1 MKLKI
6 QFKSFKTRLT
16 FWFLVLALLPLL
28 TGMAL
33 TYFQSSQSIKK
44 ETFNKL
50 LAIRDLKVKELN
62 SWLDERHGD
71 LLIISEDFEIIGLEK
86 AIMKK
91 DRNKSDIAVLEN
103 GRRILEQYLEHQ
115 TVYSEIFILN
125 PHSGKIVIS
134 TSKQSDGKERSNYLY
149 FTEPLRTRQLYIK
162 DIYYSKTE
170 KKPVMAFSIP
180 IFCLDHNGEHIT
192 GVLVARV
199 DLENSLFPLLLS
211 QTGMGKTGETIIV
224 NKDLTALNELRSP
237 EHKALMLKIEAE
249 PVLLASQGKTGILE
263 SMDYQDKKVL
273 AAYTYIPKT
282 KWGFVAKQD
291 QKEIYAPIYSLIM
304 NLVILFILS
313 CVLIYFIAS
322 FLARSIAKPVMEMT
336 EVAKKFGEG
345 DLFARN
351 RTQSAD
357 EFGFLAQSFNIA
369 ADFAVSQIEI
379 QKGSADIR
387 ETMATAKKLTDFR
400 KNVLR
405 KLVEVTNSN
414 MGAYCLRNSK
424 NNTFERFTSI
434 GISPGLLEPF
444 DASVFEGEFGQ
455 ALATGKISHIKNISE
470 DTVFKF
476 KTFTGTI
483 LPKEIITI
491 PVVIDD
497 LVASVVSLA
506 SLNIYS
512 KESLEILNQVWG
524 VMNTSISNLLAN
536 EATKRLAEELEG
548 MNQELQAQA
557 EELRAQAEEL
567 QAQSEELQ
575 QTSEELQEQNVE
587 LETQSRQVEEA
598 NRLKSEFLSNMSH
611 ELRTPLNSVMA
622 LSRVLMIQA
631 KDKLSKEE
639 VNYLEIIERNGKQLL
654 SLINDIL
661 DLSRI
666 EAGRM
671 DIRPKLFSISSTVET
686 IMERLEPVGKEKG
699 IDLNQEIQE
708 NLPQIESDEQK
719 VHQILQNLLGNAV
732 KFTEKGNVTVSAH
745 SDADKFYIEVSDT
758 GIGMFNKD
766 LSCIFEEFRQIDGTS
781 SRPYEGAGLGLA
793 IAYKTAGILGGDLSV
808 KSAPGKGTTFIL
820 TLPLKWQGPAEP
832 LPLTRPA
839 EVTPTQKTI
848 LSANDEPE
856 IENRHK
862 CQENKKPEA
871 GNRILLVEDNEAAVI
886 QVREVLESEGYKV
899 DVVRGGQEALEYVKQ
914 TIPGGIILDLMMP
927 EIDGFEVL
935 EKIRGSKTTAKIPV
949 LILTAKDLTQEDFN
963 KLSHNNIQQL
973 IQKGDV
979 DRQSLLFK
987 TRLMLDTKP
996 EVKPE
1001 TKNSKPKTRKPDTEQ
1016 PATRNSQ
1023 LETILVIEDN
1033 PDNMTTIK
1041 AVLQNKYSILEAT
1054 DGEEGLKK
1062 TLEESPDLV
1071 LLDISLPKMDGFT
1084 VVKKIKENKKT
1095 SHIPVIALT
1104 ARVMKGDREKI
1115 IEAGCDDYI
1124 SKPVDL
1130 EEVLSKIEKWVLG
1143 I

>member
-1 MKLKI
+1 MKRKI

-33 TYFQSSQSIKK
+33 TYFQTSQSIKK

-50 LAIRDLKVKELN
+50 SAIRDLKVRELN
-62 SWLDERHGD
+62 SWLDERLGD
-71 LLIISEDFEIIGLEK
+71 LVTASEDFEIRGLEK
-86 AIMKK
+86 IITKK
-91 DRNKSDIAVLEN
+91 DLNKSDMAVLEN
-103 GRRILEQYLEHQ
+103 ARRVLGLYLKHYP
-115 TVYSEIFILN
+115 VYNEIFILD

-134 TSKQSDGKERSNYLY
+134 TNKQSDGKERSNNLY

-170 KKPVMAFSIP
+170 KKPSMFFSIP
-180 IFCLDHNGEHIT
+180 IFCLDHNREHIT

-199 DLENSLFPLLLS
+199 DLESSLFPLLLS
-211 QTGMGKTGETIIV
+211 QTGMGKTGETLIV
-224 NKDLTALNELRSP
+224 NKDLTALNELRSS
-237 EHKALMLKIEAE
+237 EHKALMLKIDAE
-249 PVLLASQGKTGILE
+249 PALLASRGKTGIIE
-263 SMDYQDKKVL
+263 SKDYRNEKVL

-282 KWGFVAKQD
+282 KWGFVTKQD

-304 NLVILFILS
+304 NLVILFLLS

-322 FLARSIAKPVMEMT
+322 FLARIIAKPVIEMT
-336 EVAKKFGEG
+336 EVAKKIGEG

-351 RTQSAD
+351 RVQSAD
-357 EFGFLAQSFNIA
+357 EIGFLAQSFNIA
-369 ADFAVSQIEI
+369 SDFAASQVEI
-379 QKGSADIR
+379 QKHSADIR
-387 ETMATAKKLTDFR
+387 ETMVTAKKLIDFR
-400 KNVLR
+400 KNILR
-405 KLVEVTNSN
+405 KLVEITNSN
-414 MGAYCLRNSK
+414 MGAYCLHNPK

-444 DASVFEGEFGQ
+444 DASVLEGEFGQ
-455 ALATGKISHIKNISE
+455 ALATRRISHIKSIPK
-470 DTVFKF
+470 DTIFKF

-497 LVASVVSLA
+497 LVESVVSLA
-506 SLNIYS
+506 SLNTYS

-524 VMNTSISNLLAN
+524 VMNTSISNMLAN
-536 EATKRLAEELEG
+536 DATKRLAEELEG

-557 EELRAQAEEL
+557 EELKVQTEEL
-567 QAQSEELQ
+567 R
-575 QTSEELQEQNVE
+575 QTSEEIQEQNVE
-587 LETQSRQVEEA
+587 LEEQSRQVEEA

-622 LSRVLMIQA
+622 LSKVLMIQV
-631 KDKLSKEE
+631 KDRLSKEE
-639 VNYLEIIERNGKQLL
+639 LNYLEIIQRNGQNLL
-654 SLINDIL
+654 FLINDIL

-671 DIRPKLFSISSTVET
+671 DIRPKLFSIVLTIET
-686 IMERLEPVGKEKG
+686 IMERLEPVSKEKG
-699 IDLNQEIQE
+699 IDLNQEIQD

-719 VHQILQNLLGNAV
+719 VHKILQNVLGNAV
-732 KFTEKGNVTVSAH
+732 KFTEKGHVTVSAH
-745 SDADKFYIEVSDT
+745 GDADKFYIEVADT
-758 GIGMFNKD
+758 GIGMSDED
-766 LSCIFEEFRQIDGTS
+766 LSYIFEEFRQIDGTS
-781 SRPYEGAGLGLA
+781 ARPYEGTGLGLA
-793 IAYKTAGILGGDLSV
+793 IAHKTAKILGGDLSV
-808 KSAPGKGTTFIL
+808 KSVPGKGSTFSL
-820 TLPLKWQGPAEP
+820 TLPLKWPGTTEP
-832 LPLTRPA
+832 LSLTTPA
-839 EVTPTQKTI
+839 EVIPTQKTI
-848 LSANDEPE
+848 LTANDEPE

-862 CQENKKPEA
+862 YREIKKPETGA
-871 GNRILLVEDNEAAVI
+871 KILVVEDNEAAVI
-886 QVREVLESEGYKV
+886 QVRKVLESEGYKV

-914 TIPGGIILDLMMP
+914 TIPEGIILDLMMP

-935 EKIRGSKTTAKIPV
+935 EKIRGDKTTAKIPILV
-949 LILTAKDLTQEDFN
+949 LTAKDLTPEDLN

-979 DRQSLLFK
+979 DRRNLLFK
-987 TRLMLDTKP
+987 TRLMLNTKP
-996 EVKPE
+996 GVKPE
-1001 TKNSKPKTRKPDTEQ
+1001 TQYQVPKTKYPV
-1016 PATRNSQ
+1016 PK
-1023 LETILVIEDN
+1023 TILVIEDN
-1033 PDNMTTIK
+1033 PDNMITIK

-1062 TLEESPDLV
+1062 TLAESPDLV

-1084 VVKKIKENKKT
+1084 VVQKIKENKEV

-1115 IEAGCDDYI
+1115 LEAGCNDYI
-1124 SKPVDL
+1124 AKPIDPEKVL
-1130 EEVLSKIEKWVLG
+1130 ETIENWLLG
-1143 I
+1143 RKPCRRY

>member
-1 MKLKI
+1 MKRKI
-6 QFKSFKTRLT
+6 QFKSLKTRLT

-28 TGMAL
+28 AGMTL

-44 ETFNKL
+44 EAFNKL

-62 SWLDERHGD
+62 SWLDDRHD
-71 LLIISEDFEIIGLEK
+71 NLLTASEDFEIRRLEK

-103 GRRILEQYLEHQ
+103 GRRILKHYLKHQPEQ
-115 TVYSEIFILN
+115 YSEIFILH
-125 PHSGKIVIS
+125 PHSGQIVIS
-134 TSKQSDGKERSNYLY
+134 TNKQSDGKERLNNLY

-170 KKPVMAFSIP
+170 KKTVMAFSIP
-180 IFCLDHNGEHIT
+180 IFCFAQNGKHIV

-237 EHKALMLKIEAE
+237 EHKTLILKIETE
-249 PVLLASQGKTGILE
+249 PALLASQGKTGIIE
-263 SMDYQDKKVL
+263 SMDYRDKEVL

-282 KWGFVAKQD
+282 KWGFVSKQD
-291 QKEIYAPIYSLIM
+291 QKEIYASIYSLIM

-322 FLARSIAKPVMEMT
+322 FLARSIAKPVMKMA
-336 EVAKKFGEG
+336 EVAQKNGEG

-351 RTQSAD
+351 RAQSAD

-369 ADFAVSQIEI
+369 ADFAASQIEI
-379 QKGSADIR
+379 QKGRADIR

-400 KNVLR
+400 KNILR
-405 KLVEVTNSN
+405 KLVEVTDSN
-414 MGAYCLRNSK
+414 MGAYCPRNPK

-455 ALATGKISHIKNISE
+455 ALATRRISHIKNIPE
-470 DTVFKF
+470 DTIFKF

-497 LVASVVSLA
+497 LVVSVVSLA
-506 SLNIYS
+506 SLNAYS

-524 VMNTSISNLLAN
+524 VMNMSISNLLAN

-548 MNQELQAQA
+548 MNQELQAQT
-557 EELRAQAEEL
+557 EEL
-567 QAQSEELQ
+567 QTQAEELQ

-587 LETQSRQVEEA
+587 LEVQSRQVEEA

-639 VNYLEIIERNGKQLL
+639 INYLEIIERNGKQLL

-671 DIRPKLFSISSTVET
+671 DIKPKLFSIVLTIET
-686 IMERLEPVGKEKG
+686 IMERLEPMGEEKG
-699 IDLNQEIQE
+699 IDLNQEIQD

-719 VHQILQNLLGNAV
+719 VHKILQNLMGNAV
-732 KFTEKGNVTVSAH
+732 KFTEKGHVTISAR
-745 SDADKFYIEVSDT
+745 SDTDKFYIEVADT
-758 GIGMFNKD
+758 GIGMSNED
-766 LSCIFEEFRQIDGTS
+766 LSYIFEEFRQIDGS
-781 SRPYEGAGLGLA
+781 SARPYEGTGLGLA
-793 IAYKTAGILGGDLSV
+793 IAHKTAKILGGDLSV
-808 KSAPGKGTTFIL
+808 KSAPGKGSTFIL
-820 TLPLKWQGPAEP
+820 TLPLKWPGPAEP
-832 LPLTRPA
+832 LSLTTPA
-839 EVTPTQKTI
+839 EITPTQKTI
-848 LSANDEPE
+848 LTANDEPE
-856 IENRHK
+856 IENQHK
-862 CQENKKPEA
+862 YQDIKKPEA
-871 GNRILLVEDNEAAVI
+871 GTRILVVEDNEAAVI

-914 TIPGGIILDLMMP
+914 TIPEGIILDLMMP
-927 EIDGFEVL
+927 EVDGFEVL
-935 EKIRGSKTTAKIPV
+935 EKIRCTRTTAQIPV
-949 LILTAKDLTQEDFN
+949 LVLTAKDLTSEDLN

-979 DRQSLLFK
+979 DRQNLLFK
-987 TRLMLDTKP
+987 TRLMLDAKP
-996 EVKPE
+996 GVKPANQSQVPN
-1001 TKNSKPKTRKPDTEQ
+1001 TQCPVPK
-1016 PATRNSQ
+1016 
-1023 LETILVIEDN
+1023 TILVIEDN
-1033 PDNMTTIK
+1033 PDNMITIK

-1054 DGEEGLKK
+1054 DGEQGLKK

-1071 LLDISLPKMDGFT
+1071 LLDISLPEMDGFT
-1084 VVKKIKENKKT
+1084 VVRKIKENKET
-1095 SHIPVIALT
+1095 RHIPVIALT
-1104 ARVMKGDREKI
+1104 ARVMKGDREKT

-1124 SKPVDL
+1124 AKPIEPEKVL
-1130 EEVLSKIEKWVLG
+1130 ETIVKMLG
-1143 I
+1143 EGKNHAENISC

>member
-1 MKLKI
+1 MKRKI
-6 QFKSFKTRLT
+6 QFKSLKTRLT

-33 TYFQSSQSIKK
+33 TYFRSSQSIKK

-50 LAIRDLKVKELN
+50 LAIRDLKVRELN
-62 SWLDERHGD
+62 SWLDKRLCD
-71 LLIISEDFEIIGLEK
+71 LLTISEDFDIRRLEK
-86 AIMKK
+86 PIMKK
-91 DRNKSDIAVLEN
+91 DRNKSDITVLEN
-103 GRRILEQYLEHQ
+103 GRRILERYLKHYP
-115 TVYSEIFILN
+115 VYKEIFILD

-134 TSKQSDGKERSNYLY
+134 TSKQSDGKERSNNLY
-149 FTEPLRTRQLYIK
+149 FTEPLKTKQLYIK

-170 KKPVMAFSIP
+170 KKPDMVFSIP
-180 IFCLDHNGEHIT
+180 IFCLAHNREHIT

-224 NKDLTALNELRSP
+224 NKDLTALNELKSP
-237 EHKALMLKIEAE
+237 EHKALILKIKAE
-249 PVLLASQGKTGILE
+249 PALLASQGKTGILE
-263 SMDYQDKKVL
+263 SRDYRDKEVL

-313 CVLIYFIAS
+313 CVLIYFIAI
-322 FLARSIAKPVMEMT
+322 FLAKIIAKPVVEMT
-336 EVAKKFGEG
+336 EVAKKFGGG

-351 RTQSAD
+351 RVQSAD
-357 EFGFLAQSFNIA
+357 EFGFLAQEFNIA
-369 ADFAVSQIEI
+369 ADFAVSQVEI
-379 QKGSADIR
+379 QKHSSDIR
-387 ETMATAKKLTDFR
+387 ETMATAKNLTNFR
-400 KNVLR
+400 KNILR
-405 KLVEVTNSN
+405 KLVDVTNSN
-414 MGAYCLRNSK
+414 MGAYCLRNPK

-455 ALATGKISHIKNISE
+455 ALATGKISHIKNIPK

-506 SLNIYS
+506 SLNAYS
-512 KESLEILNQVWG
+512 KESLEILNQVWD

-557 EELRAQAEEL
+557 EELQAQTEEL
-567 QAQSEELQ
+567 QAQTEELQ
-575 QTSEELQEQNVE
+575 AQTEELRQTSEEIQEQNVE
-587 LETQSRQVEEA
+587 LEAQSRQVEEA

-622 LSRVLMIQA
+622 LSRVLMIQS

-639 VNYLEIIERNGKQLL
+639 INYLEIIERNGKQLL

-661 DLSRI
+661 DLSKI

-671 DIRPKLFSISSTVET
+671 DIRPKLFSISSTIET
-686 IMERLEPVGKEKG
+686 ILERLEPVCEEKG
-699 IDLNQEIQE
+699 IDLHQKIQD

-719 VHQILQNLLGNAV
+719 VHKILQNLLGNAV
-732 KFTEKGNVTVSAH
+732 KFTKKGHVTVSAH
-745 SDADKFYIEVSDT
+745 SDADKFYIEVADT
-758 GIGMFNKD
+758 GIGMSDKD
-766 LSCIFEEFRQIDGTS
+766 LPHIFEEFRQIDGTS
-781 SRPYEGAGLGLA
+781 SRPYNGAGLGLA
-793 IAYKTAGILGGDLSV
+793 IAHKTAKILGGDLSA
-808 KSAPGKGTTFIL
+808 KSVPGKGTTFFL
-820 TLPLKWQGPAEP
+820 TLPLKWQGIVNATEP
-832 LPLTRPA
+832 PGMITQVDTSA
-839 EVTPTQKTI
+839 QKTI
-848 LSANDEPE
+848 ITANDEPK

-862 CQENKKPEA
+862 CQESKKP
-871 GNRILLVEDNEAAVI
+871 GTGTKILVVDDNEAAVI
-886 QVREVLESEGYKV
+886 QVREILESEGYKV

-914 TIPGGIILDLMMP
+914 TIPEGIILDLMMP

-935 EKIRGSKTTAKIPV
+935 EKIRGSKSTAKIPV
-949 LILTAKDLTQEDFN
+949 LVLTAKDLTPEDLN

-979 DRQSLLFK
+979 DRQSLLFN
-987 TRLMLDTKP
+987 TRLMLGTKP
-996 EVKPE
+996 GVKLEPQ
-1001 TKNSKPKTRKPDTEQ
+1001 TPVPNTQYPMPK
-1016 PATRNSQ
+1016 
-1023 LETILVIEDN
+1023 TILVVEDN

-1041 AVLQNKYSILEAT
+1041 AVLKNKYSILEAT

-1071 LLDISLPKMDGFT
+1071 LLDISLPEMDGFT
-1084 VVKKIKENKKT
+1084 VVRKLKENKET

-1115 IEAGCDDYI
+1115 LEAGCDDYI
-1124 SKPVDL
+1124 AKPIDP
-1130 EEVLSKIEKWVLG
+1130 EEVLNKIEKWLE
-1143 I
+1143 

>member
-1 MKLKI
+1 MKRKI
-6 QFKSFKTRLT
+6 QFKSLKTRLT
-16 FWFLVLALLPLL
+16 FWFLILALLPLL

-50 LAIRDLKVKELN
+50 SAIRDLKVRELN
-62 SWLDERHGD
+62 SWLDERHD
-71 LLIISEDFEIIGLEK
+71 NLLMISEDFEIRELKK
-86 AIMKK
+86 AIIKK
-91 DRNKSDIAVLEN
+91 DPNKSDIAVLEN
-103 GRRILEQYLEHQ
+103 GRKILEHYLKHYP
-115 TVYSEIFILN
+115 VYSEIFILN
-125 PHSGKIVIS
+125 PHSGQVVIS
-134 TSKQSDGKERSNYLY
+134 TNKQSDGKERSNNLY

-170 KKPVMAFSIP
+170 KKPAMVFSIP
-180 IFCLDHNGEHIT
+180 IFCLGHKGEHIT
-192 GVLVARV
+192 GVLAARV
-199 DLENSLFPLLLS
+199 DIENSLFQLLLS
-211 QTGMGKTGETIIV
+211 QTGMGKTGETLIV

-237 EHKALMLKIEAE
+237 EHKALMLKIDAE
-249 PVLLASQGKTGILE
+249 PALLASRGKTGIIE
-263 SMDYQDKKVL
+263 SKDYQDKDVL

-304 NLVILFILS
+304 NLVILFLLS

-322 FLARSIAKPVMEMT
+322 FLARIIAKPVLEMT
-336 EVAKKFGEG
+336 EVAKKIGEG

-351 RTQSAD
+351 RVQSAD
-357 EFGFLAQSFNIA
+357 EFGFLAQSFNTA
-369 ADFAVSQIEI
+369 SDFAASQVEI
-379 QKGSADIR
+379 QKHSADIR
-387 ETMATAKKLTDFR
+387 ETMATAKKLIDFR
-400 KNVLR
+400 KNILR

-414 MGAYCLRNSK
+414 MGAYCLHNPK

-444 DASVFEGEFGQ
+444 DASVLEGEFGQ
-455 ALATGKISHIKNISE
+455 ALATKRISHIKNIPK
-470 DTVFKF
+470 DTLFKF

-506 SLNIYS
+506 SFNAYS

-524 VMNTSISNLLAN
+524 VMNTSISNMLAN

-557 EELRAQAEEL
+557 EELQVQTEEL
-567 QAQSEELQ
+567 R
-575 QTSEELQEQNVE
+575 QTSEEIREQNVE
-587 LETQSRQVEEA
+587 LEEQSRQVEEA

-622 LSRVLMIQA
+622 LSKVLMIQV
-631 KDKLSKEE
+631 KDRLSKEE
-639 VNYLEIIERNGKQLL
+639 LNYLEIIQRNGQNLL

-671 DIRPKLFSISSTVET
+671 DIKPKLFSIVLTIET
-686 IMERLEPVGKEKG
+686 IMERLEPMGEEKG
-699 IDLNQEIQE
+699 IDLKHEIQD

-719 VHQILQNLLGNAV
+719 VHKILQNVLGNAV
-732 KFTEKGNVTVSAH
+732 KFTEKGHVTVSAH
-745 SDADKFYIEVSDT
+745 SDADKFYIEVADT
-758 GIGMFNKD
+758 GIGMSDED
-766 LSCIFEEFRQIDGTS
+766 LSYIFEEFRQIDGTS
-781 SRPYEGAGLGLA
+781 ARPYEGTGLGLA
-793 IAYKTAGILGGDLSV
+793 IAHKTAKILGGDLSV
-808 KSAPGKGTTFIL
+808 KSVPGKGSTFIL
-820 TLPLKWQGPAEP
+820 TLPLKWQGIVNAPEP
-832 LPLTRPA
+832 PGKMTQVDTSA
-839 EVTPTQKTI
+839 QKTI
-848 LSANDEPE
+848 TTANDEPE

-862 CQENKKPEA
+862 YREIKKPEA
-871 GNRILLVEDNEAAVI
+871 GAKILVVEDNEASVI

-914 TIPGGIILDLMMP
+914 TIPEGIILDLMMP

-935 EKIRGSKTTAKIPV
+935 EKIRGTKTTAEIPV
-949 LILTAKDLTQEDFN
+949 LVLTAKDLTPEDLN

-979 DRQSLLFK
+979 DRRNLLFK
-987 TRLMLDTKP
+987 TRLMLGAKP
-996 EVKPE
+996 EVKPA
-1001 TKNSKPKTRKPDTEQ
+1001 TQTPQPKPQYPVPNPQYPVPK
-1016 PATRNSQ
+1016 
-1023 LETILVIEDN
+1023 TILVIEDN
-1033 PDNMTTIK
+1033 PDNMITIK

-1062 TLEESPDLV
+1062 TLAESPDLV

-1084 VVKKIKENKKT
+1084 VVQKIKENKEV

-1115 IEAGCDDYI
+1115 LEAGCNDYI
-1124 SKPVDL
+1124 AKPIDPEKVL
-1130 EEVLSKIEKWVLG
+1130 ETIENWLLG
-1143 I
+1143 RKPCRRY